1 MRSQSPTS
9 RSTQYETSFYWPATV
24 GAKSGGIRE
33 LKTTIQTTFCHRCSP
48 HLYSA
53 LDSDRIF
60 FYWPAA
66 VGAKSGGIRELK
78 TTIQTT
84 FCHRYS
90 PHLYS
95 AINSG
100 GHPFSANGR
109 HSSLKGRVWG
119 HSPVDA
125 PRTLSFEYKE
135 EVS

>member
-24 GAKSGGIRE
+24 GAKSGG
-33 LKTTIQTTFCHRCSP
+33 
-48 HLYSA
+48 
-53 LDSDRIF
+53 
-60 FYWPAA
+60 
-66 VGAKSGGIRELK
+66 VRELK

-95 AINSG
+95 AIGSDCIFYWPATVGAKSGGIRELKTTIQTIFCHRCSPHLYSALDSG

-109 HSSLKGRVWG
+109 HFLTQRQGLG
-119 HSPVDA
+119 PLPVDA
-125 PRTLSFEYKE
+125 PRTLSFEYK
-135 EVS
+135 